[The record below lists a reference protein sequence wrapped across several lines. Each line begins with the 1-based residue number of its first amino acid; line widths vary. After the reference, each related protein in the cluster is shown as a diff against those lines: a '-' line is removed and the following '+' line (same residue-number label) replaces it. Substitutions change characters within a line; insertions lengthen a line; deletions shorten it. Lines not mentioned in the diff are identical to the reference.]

1 LWKLNPNL
9 PQRRWAAEAV
19 AVGIVVEGV
28 AVGIVAEGV
37 AVGIVAEGVAVEA
50 VVAAMQQDLVER

>member
-37 AVGIVAEGVAVEA
+37 AVEA